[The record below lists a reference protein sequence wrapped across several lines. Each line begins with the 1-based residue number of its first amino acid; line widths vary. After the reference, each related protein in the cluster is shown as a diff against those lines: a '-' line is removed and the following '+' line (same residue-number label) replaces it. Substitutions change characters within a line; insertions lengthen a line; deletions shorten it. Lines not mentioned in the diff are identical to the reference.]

1 MLFERERER
10 REQLLW
16 KRRAGKRERVGLAL
30 IKNNTH
36 TKSGGALF
44 FYFDQQQKSGTFSR
58 SLNEREQK
66 RKQRALCKDSLPEVI
81 FRFDQKIRVGGRVFF
96 FSKTIFF
103 SLHFDCSPKCFNSPG
118 QSPRSLNCPETM
130 RAINLFRLEHRNQY
144 RVPPPRRK
152 TTELKHLDLGH
163 LSRRSSLPSSP
174 PARPLARR
182 STASTARSR
191 SCGTTSLH

>member
-16 KRRAGKRERVGLAL
+16 KRRAGKRERVGLAR

-96 FSKTIFF
+96 FSKTIF
-103 SLHFDCSPKCFNSPG
+103 SLCISIAPRNASTPQAKHPG
-118 QSPRSLNCPETM
+118 
-130 RAINLFRLEHRNQY
+130 
-144 RVPPPRRK
+144 
-152 TTELKHLDLGH
+152 
-163 LSRRSSLPSSP
+163 
-174 PARPLARR
+174 R
-182 STASTARSR
+182 STAPKQCARSISSASSIETSTACRR
-191 SCGTTSLH
+191 QEEIRPNCCHRNTSTSVTSPDVPRCPLRRRRDPWPAARRHPRRVRAPAV